1 MDRTHCRYRECT
13 EGPTVAPTVRPAM
26 TAAMVAFDAVVMQ
39 TAMMIAA
46 VASPSATC
54 DPERRA
60 IDKVSASTSAM
71 PEIAA
76 SR

>member
-1 MDRTHCRYRECT
+1 
-13 EGPTVAPTVRPAM
+13 M

-76 SR
+76 S